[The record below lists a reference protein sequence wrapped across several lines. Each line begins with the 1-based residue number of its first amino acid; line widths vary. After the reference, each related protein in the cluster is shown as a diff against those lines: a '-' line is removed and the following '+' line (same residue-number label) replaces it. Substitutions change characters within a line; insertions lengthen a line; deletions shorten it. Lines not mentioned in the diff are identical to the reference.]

1 MTEGVTPHG
10 HGDQPTDRPHT
21 QRVRPTSTFA
31 NHSSNQASVEIA
43 TRAADHF
50 TRIYYTT
57 YDSETRLD
65 DLPQFYRPSSSL
77 TWNGK
82 AIQGA
87 DGLRRLIEKI
97 PPPSMKYK
105 PLIAI
110 PLQAPLLLR
119 EPRIASGHIIPV
131 IAHNGVWKC
140 YSWTWTCK

>member
-1 MTEGVTPHG
+1 MTEGVTPAHG
-10 HGDQPTDRPHT
+10 HRDQPTRRSHT
-21 QRVRPTSTFA
+21 QRVRPTSTSA
-31 NHSSNQASVEIA
+31 HRSSNQPSVEIA

-87 DGLRRLIEKI
+87 DGLRQLIGKMPPTKHEVQAFDCHPI
-97 PPPSMKYK
+97 PGSP
-105 PLIAI
+105 
-110 PLQAPLLLR
+110 
-119 EPRIASGHIIPV
+119 IISR
-131 IAHNGVWKC
+131 N
-140 YSWTWTCK
+140 